1 MSVAELARKWV
12 GTPYRHQASCRG
24 AGADC
29 LGLIRGVWRELYGH
43 DLLVPLTYSA
53 DWAERRDDEPLWAG
67 LTRWMV
73 PCFGTGATCDDV
85 ILFRMSTRAAA
96 KHLGIVVQ
104 DGSAP
109 RFVHAC
115 SGLGVVETALSP
127 SWVRRVVARFVFP

>member
-53 DWAERRDDEPLWAG
+53 DWAERRDDEPLWTG

-73 PCFGTGATCDDV
+73 PCLGTRLTCGDV
-85 ILFRMSTRAAA
+85 ILFRMSTRAWRL
-96 KHLGIVVQ
+96 LGAVIKIAFCWQ
-104 DGSAP
+104 ELKRSSPG
-109 RFVHAC
+109 
-115 SGLGVVETALSP
+115 GALLTTLQLEGRTLEHT
-127 SWVRRVVARFVFP
+127 WKCIYL